1 MSRMLSLTNVEYQV
15 TGGKATI
22 TINRPDRR
30 NALDETTYSEIQVAL
45 DEANGDPEVGVIVL
59 TGAGEQ
65 AFASGADLKTVNTLD
80 LEDYRSYLLTNA
92 ATRLKI
98 YGLDKP
104 VIARVNGAALGG
116 AMSLA
121 LSCDMVVA
129 VDSAKFGQ
137 TEINVGLVGG
147 IDHLW
152 TLGRVL
158 TAELMMT
165 GRIFT
170 AAEAL
175 ELRLVNRVVPREELD
190 STVQALVDSV
200 LSKSPH
206 SVSLTK
212 RVLSFANQANGFA
225 ASRSFQAEM
234 VLAAFNSDDRKEGM
248 GAFLEKR
255 QPVYRRKRSQGR

>member
-1 MSRMLSLTNVEYQV
+1 MSRMLSLTNVEYAV
-15 TGGKATI
+15 SDRCATI

-30 NALDETTYSEIQVAL
+30 NALDEATYREIQEAL
-45 DEANGDPEVGVIVL
+45 DAANADPEVGVIVL
-59 TGAGEQ
+59 TGAGDQ

-92 ATRLKI
+92 ATRIKI

-121 LSCDMVVA
+121 CSCDLVVA
-129 VDSAKFGQ
+129 VDSARFGQ

-147 IDHLW
+147 VDHLW
-152 TLGRVL
+152 TLGRAL
-158 TAELMMT
+158 AAEVMMT
-165 GRIFT
+165 GRIFS

-175 ELRLVNRVVPREELD
+175 ELHLVNRVVPREQLD
-190 STVQALVDSV
+190 GAVRELVDT
-200 LSKSPH
+200 LLAKSPH
-206 SVSLTK
+206 ALSLTK
-212 RVLSFANQANGFA
+212 RVLGFAGQASGFA
-225 ASRSFQAEM
+225 AARTFQAEM
-234 VLAAFNSDDRKEGM
+234 VLAAFNSDDRREGM

-255 QPVYRRKRSQGR
+255 KPEYKRRRK